1 LFPEQT
7 PKDNLGK
14 RIVFWGLEGTYR
26 DGYPATVRHQG
37 ANTLQKRVSFSTFLM
52 SVPSLPWQTFGFK
65 YQMVQK
71 RRFPHRF
78 ESQYTVI

>member
-1 LFPEQT
+1 
-7 PKDNLGK
+7 
-14 RIVFWGLEGTYR
+14 VFWGLEGTYR

-37 ANTLQKRVSFSTFLM
+37 SNTLQKRVSFSTFLM